1 MVCEPYLK
9 VNCLKRKTTYVG
21 GQWGEVGR
29 KEGTPDFRQGGEQ
42 RRGRHVLSPARLSS
56 KAGLSRP
63 GSSVQD
69 GRDADVRVRP
79 EQSVSGDKAAGRSMT
94 VVPFSF
100 SISIWVLLVFRFSR
114 AALRWEA
121 PGHLER
127 QQGVVSRQCEREK
140 KKVTNSLYHN

>member
-1 MVCEPYLK
+1 MTSAICELYLK
-9 VNCLKRKTTYVG
+9 VNCLKRKATRWRAAGKG
-21 GQWGEVGR
+21 G
-29 KEGTPDFRQGGEQ
+29 KEGRNAWFETRWRTEA
-42 RRGRHVLSPARLSS
+42 GRHILSPAGLSS

-63 GSSVQD
+63 GSSIQE
-69 GRDADVRVRP
+69 GRVADVRVRP

-127 QQGVVSRQCEREK
+127 QHRVVSRQCERERK
-140 KKVTNSLYHN
+140 SD